1 MNYTNRLLGFFAA
14 GLLLASPLL
23 ANAQGPRGGD
33 RPGGGGHE
41 QRGQGGREH
50 HGGRQGG
57 PQRDGYNRQ
66 DNRNSFR
73 DNRGPQGGPQFDQR
87 GPNGRNNGYADRGP
101 NRGPNYDQRGPNRGH
116 NGYVDRG
123 PNHGSNR
130 PPMVAPRPPRNNGY
144 GNGYA
149 HRPHRGPMPGWARHH
164 NYNFQRHVYFPDY
177 YTYYDPYRGGYTYWY
192 NNSWMFSQALPQ
204 FLMGVD
210 LGRARIQMIGDI
222 PVTTGP
228 ERYYQ
233 RYARRYPPTIQ
244 IRIAPRPPLPW

>member
-1 MNYTNRLLGFFAA
+1 MNYTNRLLGLFAA
-14 GLLLASPLL
+14 GLLLASPIF
-23 ANAQGPRGGD
+23 ANAQGPRGGGD
-33 RPGGGGHE
+33 HRPGGGGSHHE
-41 QRGQGGREH
+41 QRGPGGRGNH
-50 HGGRQGG
+50 SGPQRG

-66 DNRNSFR
+66 DNRNNFR
-73 DNRGPQGGPQFDQR
+73 DNRGPNRGPQFDHR
-87 GPNGRNNGYADRGP
+87 GPNGRNNGYVDRGP
-101 NRGPNYDQRGPNRGH
+101 NRGPN
-116 NGYVDRG
+116 
-123 PNHGSNR
+123 R
-130 PPMVAPRPPRNNGY
+130 PPVVAPPRAHRPPVRHNN
-144 GNGYA
+144 NYA
-149 HRPHRGPMPGWARHH
+149 YRPHRGPVPGWARPH

-192 NNSWMFSQALPQ
+192 NNSWMFSQTLPQ